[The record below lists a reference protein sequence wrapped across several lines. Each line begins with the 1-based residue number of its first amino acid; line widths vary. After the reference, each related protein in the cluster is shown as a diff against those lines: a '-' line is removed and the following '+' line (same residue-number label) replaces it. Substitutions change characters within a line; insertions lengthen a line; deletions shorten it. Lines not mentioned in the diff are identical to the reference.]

1 MKYSIYQIK
10 LSKAQYD
17 LINAEGHMAVPAHVA
32 KMDMSMDFRGDKIAD
47 QASEAW
53 DNGYYTHVC
62 NIVAENLNEVFQI
75 GNIGPEESIE
85 RLSSM
90 HSISVA
96 DVIID
101 ETGEMV
107 VVSSYGFKAF
117 NSKLEKAA

>member
-1 MKYSIYQIK
+1 MKYSIYQIR
-10 LSKAQYD
+10 LSRAQYD

-32 KMDMSMDFRGDKIAD
+32 KMDMTMDFDGENIAD

-53 DNGYYTHVC
+53 DNGYYTHVS

-85 RLSSM
+85 RLSPM

-101 ETGEMV
+101 ETGEMA
-107 VVSSYGFKAF
+107 VVSSYGFKTF
-117 NSKLEKAA
+117 KSNSKEAA